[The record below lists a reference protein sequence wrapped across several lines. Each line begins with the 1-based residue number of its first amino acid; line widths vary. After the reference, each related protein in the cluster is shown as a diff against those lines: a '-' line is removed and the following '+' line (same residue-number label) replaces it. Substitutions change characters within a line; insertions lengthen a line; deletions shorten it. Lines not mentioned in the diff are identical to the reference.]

1 MSERLDPDRKVPGS
15 PISGSRARTGAL
27 PADDHATGVDSSHG
41 DEPDYN
47 LGTDGHHRLVG
58 QPHSE
63 DEGPI
68 ADAEHVAA
76 QIRSD
81 EHPLGPR
88 GRQFDR
94 RSPFYVGLVA
104 SAGVALTYG
113 AVRALGSMSSVLVL
127 IGLAFFFALGLE
139 PAASW
144 LVNRKLPRWAAVT
157 IVVVVTFTLIAGLAA
172 AAIPPL
178 VQQAHQFI
186 EQAPHYLQQARD
198 HSSLVGRLNER
209 FHLQQRITEAVD
221 GSGAVTFSG
230 LEKAGLTVFGA
241 LSDVG
246 VVAVSDRLHACRYA
260 AYPRDLIPIGATLS
274 PAARDPPRG

>member
-1 MSERLDPDRKVPGS
+1 
-15 PISGSRARTGAL
+15 
-27 PADDHATGVDSSHG
+27 
-41 DEPDYN
+41 
-47 LGTDGHHRLVG
+47 
-58 QPHSE
+58 
-63 DEGPI
+63 
-68 ADAEHVAA
+68 
-76 QIRSD
+76 
-81 EHPLGPR
+81 
-88 GRQFDR
+88 
-94 RSPFYVGLVA
+94 
-104 SAGVALTYG
+104 
-113 AVRALGSMSSVLVL
+113 MSSVLVL

-144 LVNRKLPRWAAVT
+144 LVNRKLPRWVAVT
-157 IVVVVTFTLIAGLAA
+157 LVVVVTFTLIAGLAA

-198 HSSLVGRLNER
+198 HSSLIGRLNER

-246 VVAVSDRLHACRYA
+246 VVAVL
-260 AYPRDLIPIGATLS
+260 TLS
-274 PAARDPPRG
+274 AEHIQLLENLGDWTWNTRADKWGSSDPSVGWVLM